1 MKHLIRRIGFF
12 DCGYAYAQ
20 NDSTKRKGE
29 NNMITVRDIDNYLTE
44 ISPKNL
50 SESWDNDGVMICSRP
65 DKEVKKVLVALDAT
79 SDVIDYAA
87 KEGFD
92 LIVSHHPF
100 IFKKLSR
107 ITGFEYK
114 NFETLIKNDV
124 SVLSYHTRLDS
135 ALGGVNDVLAERLE
149 LSNIHGFGGERNDF
163 GRIGNLEKEMSG
175 EEFAFYLKEKL
186 GCDVRCAFNE
196 GKMIKTVAVLGGSG
210 KDFVYEAMMAGAD
223 AYVTSEI
230 PHNLFIDAKVRD
242 FALYDCGHYYT
253 ENPVCEKIK
262 KLLCDNFEGLEV
274 EIFDIKSPYVTY

>member
-1 MKHLIRRIGFF
+1 
-12 DCGYAYAQ
+12 
-20 NDSTKRKGE
+20 
-29 NNMITVRDIDNYLTE
+29 MITVRDIDNYLTE
-44 ISPKNL
+44 ISPKSL

-65 DKEVKKVLVALDAT
+65 DKTVKKVLVALDAT
-79 SDVIDYAA
+79 SDVVEYAG

-114 NFETLIKNDV
+114 NLETLIKKDV

-135 ALGGVNDVLAERLE
+135 ASGGVNDVLAETIC
-149 LSNIHGFGGERNDF
+149 LSDIRGFGGDRDDF
-163 GRIGNLEKEMSG
+163 GRIGKLPQEMTG
-175 EEFAFYLKEKL
+175 EEFALYLKEKL
-186 GCDVRCAFNE
+186 GCDVRCAFND
-196 GKMIKTVAVLGGSG
+196 GKKIKTVAVLGGSG
-210 KDFVYEAMMAGAD
+210 KDFVYEAMMSGAD

-262 KLLCDNFEGLEV
+262 KFLIDKFDGLEV
-274 EIFDIKSPYVTY
+274 EIFDTKSPYVCY

>member
-1 MKHLIRRIGFF
+1 MPFNIPDYHKSEKFLHIGCEKPRAYFVPFPCEECAKTETRGESLFF
-12 DCGYAYAQ
+12 KTLSGDWDFKWFPSL
-20 NDSTKRKGE
+20 NDVRAVAGE
-29 NNMITVRDIDNYLTE
+29 E
-44 ISPKNL
+44 F
-50 SESWDNDGVMICSRP
+50 E
-65 DKEVKKVLVALDAT
+65 A
-79 SDVIDYAA
+79 DYAA
-87 KEGFD
+87 KNGFD

-114 NFETLIKNDV
+114 NLETLIKNDV

-149 LSNIHGFGGERNDF
+149 LCNTHGFGGDRDDF
-163 GRIGNLEKEMSG
+163 GRIGTLSKEMSG
-175 EEFAFYLKEKL
+175 KDFALYLKEKL

-196 GKMIKTVAVLGGSG
+196 GKRIKTVAVLGGSG

-230 PHNLFIDAKVRD
+230 PHNLFIDAKTRD
-242 FALYDCGHYYT
+242 FGLYDCGHYYT

-262 KLLCDNFEGLEV
+262 MLLCENFAGLEV

>member
-1 MKHLIRRIGFF
+1 
-12 DCGYAYAQ
+12 
-20 NDSTKRKGE
+20 
-29 NNMITVRDIDNYLTE
+29 MITVRDIDNYLTE

-87 KEGFD
+87 KNGFD

-114 NFETLIKNDV
+114 NLETLIKNDV

-135 ALGGVNDVLAERLE
+135 AEGGVNDALAQTLG
-149 LSNIHGFGGERNDF
+149 LSDIHGFGGEREDF
-163 GRIGNLEKEMSG
+163 GRVGELDNEMSG
-175 EEFAFYLKEKL
+175 QEFALYLKEKL
-186 GCDVRCAFNE
+186 GCDVRCAFND
-196 GKMIKTVAVLGGSG
+196 GKKIKTVAVLGGSG

-253 ENPVCEKIK
+253 ENPVCDKIK
-262 KLLCDNFEGLEV
+262 KFLTDKFDGLETK
-274 EIFDIKSPYVTY
+274 IFDTKSPYICY

>member
-1 MKHLIRRIGFF
+1 M
-12 DCGYAYAQ
+12 
-20 NDSTKRKGE
+20 T
-29 NNMITVRDIDNYLTE
+29 TVRDIDKYLSE
-44 ISPKNL
+44 VSPKEL

-65 DKEVKKVLVALDAT
+65 DKSAKKILVALDAT
-79 SDVIDYAA
+79 TDVIDYAGKNA
-87 KEGFD
+87 FD
-92 LIVSHHPF
+92 LVVTHHPF

-114 NFETLIKNDV
+114 NLETLIKSDV

-135 ALGGVNDVLAERLE
+135 AEGGVNDVLAQTLGLCDIR
-149 LSNIHGFGGERNDF
+149 GFGGDRGDF

-175 EEFAFYLKEKL
+175 QEFALYLKEKL
-186 GCDVRCAFNE
+186 GCDVRCAFND

-210 KDFVYEAMMAGAD
+210 KDFVYEAMMTGAD

-230 PHNLFIDAKVRD
+230 PHNLFIDAKVRN

-262 KLLCDNFEGLEV
+262 NLLTDKFSDVEV
-274 EIFDIKSPYVTY
+274 EIFDTKSPYVFF

>member
-1 MKHLIRRIGFF
+1 M
-12 DCGYAYAQ
+12 
-20 NDSTKRKGE
+20 T
-29 NNMITVRDIDNYLTE
+29 TVRDIDKYLSE
-44 ISPKNL
+44 ISPKEL

-65 DKEVKKVLVALDAT
+65 DKEVKKVLCALDAT
-79 SDVIDYAA
+79 ADVIDYAG
-87 KEGFD
+87 KNNFD

-114 NFETLIKNDV
+114 NLETLIKNDV

-135 ALGGVNDVLAERLE
+135 ASGGVNDVLAQTLL
-149 LSNIHGFGGERNDF
+149 LSDIRGFGGDRNDF
-163 GRIGNLEKEMSG
+163 GRIGNLPLEMSG
-175 EEFAFYLKEKL
+175 KEFALYLKEKL
-186 GCDVRCAFNE
+186 GCDVRCTFND

-210 KDFVYEAMMAGAD
+210 KDFVYEAMMTGAD

-262 KLLCDNFEGLEV
+262 SFLTDKFTQLDV
-274 EIFDIKSPYVTY
+274 EIFDTKSPYVCY

>member
-1 MKHLIRRIGFF
+1 
-12 DCGYAYAQ
+12 
-20 NDSTKRKGE
+20 
-29 NNMITVRDIDNYLTE
+29 MITVRDIDNYLTE

-114 NFETLIKNDV
+114 NLETLIKNDI

-135 ALGGVNDVLAERLE
+135 ALGGVNDVLGERLS
-149 LSNIHGFGGERNDF
+149 LCDIHGFGGERDDF
-163 GRIGNLEKEMSG
+163 GRIGTLSKEMSG

-186 GCDVRCAFNE
+186 GCDVRCAFND
-196 GKMIKTVAVLGGSG
+196 GKKIKTVAVLGGSG

-253 ENPVCEKIK
+253 ENPVCDKIK
-262 KLLCDNFEGLEV
+262 KFLADKFDGLET
-274 EIFDIKSPYVTY
+274 EIFDTKSPYVTY